1 MVSRPYIDRNMEGE
15 KVLMQK
21 FRKFMNSVIPDTQN
35 ARVLLAVSGGVDS
48 MVMAWLFSKFSIAFA
63 IAHCNFQLRG
73 NESDLDMLLV
83 EEYARQ
89 LSVPFY
95 CKKFDTRRICKESKQ
110 SVQEAARNL
119 RYAWLQDLADAN
131 TYHYI
136 ATAHHLDDSIET
148 ALINLTRG
156 TGVRG
161 LSGIP
166 QVNGKIIRP
175 LLSVSR
181 SEIESCAQSQ
191 LVPFRTD
198 ESNLE
203 DAYLRNSLRNQIIPA
218 LKVLR
223 PGFSEILRDFL
234 ERMQATA
241 DALEKFVDGYKLK
254 CLKQEKDG
262 VSIAISELGG
272 EKYSGLILFEILKDF
287 GFSAEVCRQLHDSL
301 SGQSGKMFYSSAYKA
316 IKDRDKIFIL
326 PILTGEEAEP
336 HVISNS
342 SSQVTI
348 GNLLFSFE
356 MVHEEVPPSF
366 DKGNLTAYFDAD
378 RLQFPLLLR
387 KMQPG
392 DSIVPLGMHGRKK
405 LSNLLVDKKIPLHEK
420 ENTWVLM
427 SGNNIVWV
435 PGLQM
440 GECGKIAK
448 GTRRIFKASMQA
460 YIGE

>member
-1 MVSRPYIDRNMEGE
+1 MDMNMDSEYL
-15 KVLMQK
+15 LMQK
-21 FRKFMNSVIPDTQN
+21 FRKFLDSVIPDAQNTQ
-35 ARVLLAVSGGVDS
+35 VLLAVSGGVDS
-48 MVMAWLFSKFSIAFA
+48 MVMAWLFSKSSIKFA

-73 NESDLDMLLV
+73 KESDLDMLLV
-83 EEYARQ
+83 EEYAQQ
-89 LSVPFY
+89 LSVPFF
-95 CKKFDTRRICKESKQ
+95 CKKFDTRRYCKESKL

-119 RYAWLQDLADAN
+119 RYAWLQDLANEN

-148 ALINLTRG
+148 ALINLIRG

-203 DAYLRNSLRNQIIPA
+203 DAYLRNQLRNHIVPA
-218 LKVLR
+218 LKGLR
-223 PGFSEILRDFL
+223 PGFSETMKDFL
-234 ERMQATA
+234 EPMQSTA
-241 DALEKFVDGYKLK
+241 DALDKFVDGYRVK
-254 CLKQEKDG
+254 CLSQEKEG

-272 EKYSGLILFEILKDF
+272 EQYSGLILYEILKDF
-287 GFSAEVCRQLHDSL
+287 GFSAEVCRQLNDSI
-301 SGQSGKMFYSSAYKA
+301 SGQSGKVFYSSAHKA

-326 PILTGEEAEP
+326 PILTGKEEES
-336 HVISNS
+336 HFIGNS

-348 GNLLFSFE
+348 GNLLLSFE
-356 MVHEEVPPSF
+356 MLPQTEVPSY

-378 RLQFPLLLR
+378 RLQFPLILR

-392 DSIVPLGMHGRKK
+392 DSIVPFGMHGRKK
-405 LSNLLVDKKIPLHEK
+405 LSNLLIDKKIPLHEK
-420 ENTWVLM
+420 ENIRVLL
-427 SGNNIVWV
+427 SGNTIVWV

-440 GECGKIAK
+440 GDLGKITT
-448 GTRRIFKASMQA
+448 GTKRIFKACLQPD
-460 YIGE
+460 IRE